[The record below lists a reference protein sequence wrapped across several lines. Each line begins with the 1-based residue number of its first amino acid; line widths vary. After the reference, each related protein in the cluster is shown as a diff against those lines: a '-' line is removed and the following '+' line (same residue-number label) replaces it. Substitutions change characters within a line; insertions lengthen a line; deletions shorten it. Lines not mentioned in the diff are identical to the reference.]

1 MHAARKLALAISLYA
16 APLLILPVAGPAH
29 ATSAKKKKAKTP
41 KSSAKTKSRAESE
54 ETASAAP
61 THTSGPK
68 KIEKVTAGNI
78 AKWVKRGDSETDI
91 IARADA
97 AGYIVNTKDEKVLK
111 KAKVPGTLIASLK
124 GESMPMA
131 AAEPKAEA
139 KAEPAKAKVD
149 LTKPAKPSDIDFDHT
164 PPPSGTP
171 AWVEEKAKDEKKQQA
186 AASPEPAKR
195 ATPAARPTAPMIEES
210 ARPASETGVRRPLI
224 PKDS

>member
-16 APLLILPVAGPAH
+16 VPVLILPVAGTAH
-29 ATSAKKKKAKTP
+29 ATQAKKKKAKSP
-41 KSSAKTKSRAESE
+41 KSSAKAKSRAESDE
-54 ETASAAP
+54 GASAAP
-61 THTSGPK
+61 THSGPK

-124 GESMPMA
+124 GESMPVA
-131 AAEPKAEA
+131 AAEPEP

-149 LTKPAKPSDIDFDHT
+149 LTKPAKASDIDFDHT
-164 PPPSGTP
+164 PPPPGTP
-171 AWVEEKAKDEKKQQA
+171 AWVEEKAKDEKKAQA
-186 AASPEPAKR
+186 SASPEPAKR
-195 ATPAARPTAPMIEES
+195 ATPAARPTAPMIEET

>member
-1 MHAARKLALAISLYA
+1 MHAARKLALAIALYA
-16 APLLILPVAGPAH
+16 APVLILPVAGTAH
-29 ATSAKKKKAKTP
+29 ATQAKKKKAKSP
-41 KSSAKTKSRAESE
+41 KSSAKAKSRAESE
-54 ETASAAP
+54 ESASGAP
-61 THTSGPK
+61 THSGPK

-124 GESMPMA
+124 GESMPVA
-131 AAEPKAEA
+131 AAEPKAEP

-164 PPPSGTP
+164 PPPPGTP
-171 AWVEEKAKDEKKQQA
+171 AWVEEKAKDEKKAQA
-186 AASPEPAKR
+186 TASPEPAKR
-195 ATPAARPTAPMIEES
+195 AAPAARPTAPMIEDT